1 MAWLGVLLTG
11 LGRLGWS
18 PSQGWASAGM
28 ARTAGPP
35 SAHPSGGWWRLVQ
48 IEAAFQESENRGCKT
63 YWGRGLELM
72 VTSLHST
79 DQSKTQVQTRLTRW
93 VNRFCLLIR
102 GVVKNLGPFA
112 IELMVWGFC
121 SLLWSPTVC
130 VQILALLSISCDV
143 LGKLTNLSLPIS
155 SSLKWK

>member
-112 IELMVWGFC
+112 IELMVWGFDWVAIYKAVRILPDTD
-121 SLLWSPTVC
+121 SEQYKSQLL
-130 VQILALLSISCDV
+130 LL
-143 LGKLTNLSLPIS
+143 LLLFLTHMLHCLSL
-155 SSLKWK
+155 